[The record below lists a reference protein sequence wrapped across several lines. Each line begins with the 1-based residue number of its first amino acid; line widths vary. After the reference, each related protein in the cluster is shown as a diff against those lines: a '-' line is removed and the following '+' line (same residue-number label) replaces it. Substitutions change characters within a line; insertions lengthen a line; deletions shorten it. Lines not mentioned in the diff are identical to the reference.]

1 MEKVNF
7 TDYDM
12 RSKFEFQVYLSN
24 KLSLYDEKSHHDKI
38 QYIKP
43 ENQIAG
49 TIIKNEDEVILNLSH
64 ALVKSDSAKI
74 IINDSNKVLNDKE
87 FGVLYATTWD
97 GQIQFTIRR
106 YTKIGGSS
114 TNSFNSISYGDT
126 GKYIVTDM
134 SISSQFMLS
143 NAVERVTYGIDM
155 LQEWFLIYTPDMNIQ
170 QLKESSLI
178 IDKLNYNGNEI
189 SLLVNGSIRN
199 RGNVREKHYFA
210 NSNLVV
216 FFEKPE
222 TRENSFKL
230 GIQLRN
236 FFELILN
243 KKLGLNKIILN
254 WDKSFLDGFMRPQDE
269 RENWYVAQ
277 SFLPSHDTKTFV
289 NFDIKYDDIQTEFK
303 FILKRFIECK
313 KLQDFLSTSLTVSQ
327 YKMPVVPILL
337 TLCSSIE
344 SYLSDAH
351 FSDGKPV
358 KNLRNKLNMVF
369 NGNWSDKKST
379 KPIIDQI
386 KASRD
391 FYVHGTRSKSVLS
404 EIELISVIETF
415 MDAVRVYILK
425 ELGIN
430 KK

>member
-1 MEKVNF
+1 
-7 TDYDM
+7 
-12 RSKFEFQVYLSN
+12 
-24 KLSLYDEKSHHDKI
+24 
-38 QYIKP
+38 
-43 ENQIAG
+43 
-49 TIIKNEDEVILNLSH
+49 
-64 ALVKSDSAKI
+64 
-74 IINDSNKVLNDKE
+74 
-87 FGVLYATTWD
+87 
-97 GQIQFTIRR
+97 
-106 YTKIGGSS
+106 
-114 TNSFNSISYGDT
+114 
-126 GKYIVTDM
+126 M

-303 FILKRFIECK
+303 FILK
-313 KLQDFLSTSLTVSQ
+313 
-327 YKMPVVPILL
+327 
-337 TLCSSIE
+337 
-344 SYLSDAH
+344 
-351 FSDGKPV
+351 
-358 KNLRNKLNMVF
+358 
-369 NGNWSDKKST
+369 
-379 KPIIDQI
+379 
-386 KASRD
+386 
-391 FYVHGTRSKSVLS
+391 
-404 EIELISVIETF
+404 
-415 MDAVRVYILK
+415 
-425 ELGIN
+425 
-430 KK
+430 